1 MTTGSANFV
10 SHLIGKHYIV
20 VGGGFGGMAAALRLR
35 ARGLEVT
42 LVERLS
48 CLGGRAQVF
57 SRNGFTHDAGPTV
70 ITAPFLFDELFQLF
84 GKDRAKYC
92 EFIPLDVWY
101 DFLFEDGKKFSYTG
115 DLEHSFREI
124 AKFEPEDVEGYQK
137 LLKVSESIFNI
148 GFEQLSDQPFTNF
161 AKMTQQIPSLIRLKS
176 YLTVYE
182 LISKYIKNENLRK
195 VFSIHPL
202 LVGGNPYS
210 TTSIYSLI
218 HFLERKW
225 GVFFA
230 KGGTGALVRAIEKLM
245 IEEGIK
251 IEKGFDVSSIS
262 INGKTSTVRS
272 VESLDGRSYSCDGLV
287 FNGDPP
293 FAYQN
298 LLPKNLNRQRIRR
311 PDSITKYSMGLFV
324 LFFGTKC
331 RYESVSHHTIW
342 LGSRHKDLLRDIFDN
357 RCLAEDFSLYIHRP
371 TATDTTFAPEGCD
384 SFYVLCPVPNL
395 QLKVPWDTE
404 GQRLRDRIVTAL
416 GSTLLPGLH
425 DEITED
431 FWMTPEDF
439 LKDYKSVWGAGFSIA
454 RILSQSAYFRYHNR
468 DPDISN
474 LFFSGAGT
482 HPGAGVPGVLSS
494 AKVVEKLVIE
504 N

>member
-48 CLGGRAQVF
+48 YLGGRAQVF

-101 DFLFEDGKKFSYTG
+101 DFLFDDGKKFSYTG

-195 VFSIHPL
+195 VFR
-202 LVGGNPYS
+202 
-210 TTSIYSLI
+210 
-218 HFLERKW
+218 F
-225 GVFFA
+225 
-230 KGGTGALVRAIEKLM
+230 
-245 IEEGIK
+245 
-251 IEKGFDVSSIS
+251 
-262 INGKTSTVRS
+262 
-272 VESLDGRSYSCDGLV
+272 
-287 FNGDPP
+287 
-293 FAYQN
+293 
-298 LLPKNLNRQRIRR
+298 IR
-311 PDSITKYSMGLFV
+311 Y
-324 LFFGTKC
+324 
-331 RYESVSHHTIW
+331 
-342 LGSRHKDLLRDIFDN
+342 
-357 RCLAEDFSLYIHRP
+357 
-371 TATDTTFAPEGCD
+371 
-384 SFYVLCPVPNL
+384 
-395 QLKVPWDTE
+395 
-404 GQRLRDRIVTAL
+404 
-416 GSTLLPGLH
+416 
-425 DEITED
+425 
-431 FWMTPEDF
+431 
-439 LKDYKSVWGAGFSIA
+439 
-454 RILSQSAYFRYHNR
+454 
-468 DPDISN
+468 
-474 LFFSGAGT
+474 
-482 HPGAGVPGVLSS
+482 
-494 AKVVEKLVIE
+494 
-504 N
+504 